1 MASIGDRIKQVRL
14 QRGMRQGELARR
26 VGVSQATLSQ
36 LESNGS
42 QSTKVV
48 AKLAAVLGVSA
59 YWLSEG
65 RGDPQ
70 TGVSAP
76 AQQPVPVLPSPKVL
90 RLAEKLA
97 RLPPEKLAAL
107 SVLLGVDL

>member
-14 QRGMRQGELARR
+14 QRGMRQGELARK

-42 QSTKVV
+42 QSTKVI

-70 TGVSAP
+70 TGVSVPARQPAP
-76 AQQPVPVLPSPKVL
+76 ILPPPKVL
-90 RLAEKLA
+90 KLG
-97 RLPPEKLAAL
+97 E
-107 SVLLGVDL
+107 S